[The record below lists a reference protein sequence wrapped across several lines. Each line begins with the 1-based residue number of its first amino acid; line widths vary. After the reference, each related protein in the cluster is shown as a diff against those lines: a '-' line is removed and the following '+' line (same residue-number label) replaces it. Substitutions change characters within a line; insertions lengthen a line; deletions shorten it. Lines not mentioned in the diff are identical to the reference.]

1 MDIGHSFYVGFF
13 KKKIF
18 RMEKIHTLS
27 KAAAIDLVLRPPSLG
42 LPL

>member
-13 KKKIF
+13 KKIF